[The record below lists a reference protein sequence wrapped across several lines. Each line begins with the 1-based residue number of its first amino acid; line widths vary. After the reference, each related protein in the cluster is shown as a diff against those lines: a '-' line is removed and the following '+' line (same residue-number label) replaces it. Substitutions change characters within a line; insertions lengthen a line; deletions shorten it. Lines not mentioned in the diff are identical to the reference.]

1 MNGLVSLLECIAN
14 MDESQSSS
22 LLEEPPQLWQAGGKV
37 IGFFAALANMP
48 ARFLVADKHLLA
60 NQSEEKASN
69 YLGA

>member
-1 MNGLVSLLECIAN
+1 

-37 IGFFAALANMP
+37 IEFFAALVIIP
-48 ARFLVADKHLLA
+48 ARFLVADKQPPT
-60 NQSEEKASN
+60 NQLKERASN

>member
-1 MNGLVSLLECIAN
+1 
-14 MDESQSSS
+14 MDESRSSN

-37 IGFFAALANMP
+37 IEFFAALVNIL
-48 ARFLVADKHLLA
+48 ARFLVADKHTLA